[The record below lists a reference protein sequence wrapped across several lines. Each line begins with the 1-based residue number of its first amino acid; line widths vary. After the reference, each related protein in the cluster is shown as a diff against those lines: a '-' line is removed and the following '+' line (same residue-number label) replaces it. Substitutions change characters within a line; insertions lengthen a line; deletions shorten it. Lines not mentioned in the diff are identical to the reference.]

1 MIENMI
7 EETDMNEFV
16 IIKDFPN
23 YKINKKG
30 KILNKEG
37 KELSTHLRGKNNYL
51 CCHLYRDGKQYT
63 HSIHRLLAIHFIE
76 TKDENLVVDHIDR
89 NKLNNDLTNLRWAT
103 FSENAKNSDRCESKI
118 SYTNEYKKEWIKNK
132 RANMTEEEKEQELEH
147 KRELYKNKEFTEEQR
162 ERAKER
168 ARIQREKINADPEKL
183 SQLKEYKKQKAK
195 EYREQQKEYY
205 NKNKEKIK
213 AYQQENK
220 EIIKEKRKIRDAL
233 KKEQEI

>member
-1 MIENMI
+1 MIENMT
-7 EETDMNEFV
+7 EENDINEFV

-37 KELSTHLRGKNNYL
+37 KELSTPLRGKNNYL

-63 HSIHRLLAIHFIE
+63 QSIHRLLALHFIE
-76 TKDENLVVDHIDR
+76 TTDINLVVDHIDR

-103 FSENAKNSDRCESKI
+103 FSENAKNSARCESKI
-118 SYTNEYKKEWIKNK
+118 SYTNEYKNKWIKNK
-132 RANMTEEEKEQELEH
+132 RANMSVEEKEQELEH
-147 KRELYKNKEFTEEQR
+147 NREIYAKRKITEEQR

-168 ARIQREKINADPEKL
+168 ARKQREKTNADPEKL
-183 SQLKEYKKQKAK
+183 AQLKEYKKEKAK

-205 NKNKEKIK
+205 NENKEKIK
-213 AYQQENK
+213 
-220 EIIKEKRKIRDAL
+220 EKQKIRYAL
-233 KKEQEI
+233 KKEQDKLI